1 MWSLPARRL
10 YRREAAW
17 IMCRSMLK
25 RCNVGTGHSVR
36 LVDLVAALNAISGTD
51 LEPDFQ
57 PARAGD
63 IHDSLASLSRIS
75 HVLGYQPLVSFRDGL
90 KRPVE
95 ASVPSVLP

>member
-1 MWSLPARRL
+1 
-10 YRREAAW
+10 
-17 IMCRSMLK
+17 MCRSMLK
-25 RCNVGTGHSVR
+25 RCKVGTGHSVR
-36 LVDLVAALNAISGTD
+36 LVDLGAALNAIFRTD

-63 IHDSLASLSRIS
+63 VRDSLASRSRIS

-90 KRPVE
+90 KRTVE

>member
-1 MWSLPARRL
+1 
-10 YRREAAW
+10 
-17 IMCRSMLK
+17 MLK

-63 IHDSLASLSRIS
+63 VRDSLASLSRIS
-75 HVLGYQPLVSFRDGL
+75 HVLGYSRWFLF
-90 KRPVE
+90 E
-95 ASVPSVLP
+95 MA